1 MRVSCCYFESC
12 KRRDHEYKL
21 FCDMTVLIIYE
32 ISELL
37 FATSIQTVKARV
49 WNCCKQLKSRC
60 SLAFFLA
67 VEITV
72 TTRNQLHEFHE
83 QEKNKG
89 SERSKVNYKPRKTAE
104 SAVHMAEEHLFLP
117 LGKNKRLSEVSQ
129 SFTSEGL
136 LF

>member
-37 FATSIQTVKARV
+37 FATSIQTMKARV

-60 SLAFFLA
+60 SLPFFLA
-67 VEITV
+67 VEISV

-83 QEKNKG
+83 QQKNKG
-89 SERSKVNYKPRKTAE
+89 QRDPKSITNQGRLLKVLFIWLKNIYSYLWVRIKDFLRWVKASPQKT
-104 SAVHMAEEHLFLP
+104 
-117 LGKNKRLSEVSQ
+117 
-129 SFTSEGL
+129 
-136 LF
+136 